1 MRNIKYTLELFI
13 CVAANICEKNDM
25 KSLKFKNKM
34 RQKTLRNNKWLP

>member
-1 MRNIKYTLELFI
+1 MRNIKYTFELFI
-13 CVAANICEKNDM
+13 GVAGNIWTKNDM